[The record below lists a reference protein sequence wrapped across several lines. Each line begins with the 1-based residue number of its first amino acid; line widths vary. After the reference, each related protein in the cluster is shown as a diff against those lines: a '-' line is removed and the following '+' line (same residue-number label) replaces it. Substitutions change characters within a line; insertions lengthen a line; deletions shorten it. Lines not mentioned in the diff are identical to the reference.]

1 MELTWQGTTGWC
13 DGFVIGQVYERRN
26 GWEGCVRGDRVDD
39 VLHPTLEAA
48 IAAVDAAVAGHPPP
62 KRAKPPE
69 RRRYVRN
76 RGPEWA
82 PHPGTVPAHK
92 RR

>member
-26 GWEGCVRGDRVDD
+26 GWEACVRHVTVGDG
-39 VLHPTLEAA
+39 LYPTLEAA
-48 IAAVDAAVAGHPPP
+48 MAAVVGAVAGHPPP
-62 KRAKPPE
+62 QRATPPE

-76 RGPEWA
+76 TGPCET
-82 PHPGTVPAHK
+82 PYS
-92 RR
+92 

>member
-48 IAAVDAAVAGHPPP
+48 MAAVDAAVTGHPPP
-62 KRAKPPE
+62 ERKPVVE

-76 RGPEWA
+76 TGPCET
-82 PHPGTVPAHK
+82 PYS
-92 RR
+92 